1 MPSWTKSLAAVT
13 ALVALAGCGGSS
25 GGGSGGGGG
34 GGGGDQEGA
43 VRGVMADLQAASRE
57 GNGNRICNQI
67 FTPKLADSVTSSA
80 KSGSCAKEVKA
91 KVFSP
96 KAEITVEDVT
106 VSDAANAEA
115 TIKEQNGKTS
125 NVFLIKQ
132 SGQWR
137 IRSVKPA

>member
-43 VRGVMADLQAASRE
+43 VRGVMTDLQTASRE
-57 GNGNRICNQI
+57 GDSARICNQI

>member
-13 ALVALAGCGGSS
+13 ALVLLAGCGGSS

-34 GGGGDQEGA
+34 DQEDA
-43 VRGVMADLQAASRE
+43 VRGVMTDLQTASRE
-57 GNGNRICNQI
+57 GDSARICNQI
-67 FTPKLADSVTSSA
+67 FTPKLADSVTSSS
-80 KSGSCAKEVKA
+80 KKGSCAKEVKA

-96 KAEITVEDVT
+96 KAKITVDDVT

-125 NVFLIKQ
+125 TVFLVKQ
-132 SGQWR
+132 GGEWR
-137 IRSVKPA
+137 VRSVKPA